1 MDKIMNYWYNSN
13 RKKVNEYKHLIM
25 LDLDKNNLDK
35 ISIGDDKEDSL

>member
-1 MDKIMNYWYNSN
+1 MEKIKNYWYNSD